1 MLKPALALLFSV
13 AIVAARAQDSLQ
25 RCASVE
31 VLNRKLAA
39 SATKK
44 AMFELKR
51 ATFNKSLK
59 TGNRLVQAQ
68 AARLAG
74 EVYTIPVV
82 FHVVLSDPGSVSDA
96 DIQAQLDTLNHD
108 YAGSNADS
116 SKIPAYFKGLFGK
129 SGIQFCLAR
138 RTPEG
143 LPFSGIDRVTTVRG
157 SFSFNNEGVKQTAF
171 GGVNGWDQDQ
181 YLNIWIC
188 SLSGGILGYS
198 SFPDDDDKSL
208 QGVVI
213 DYRAIPGG
221 QYSSYN
227 EGKTLTHETGHF
239 FNLYHIWGDDD
250 GACTGTDY
258 VDDTP
263 DQANSSSTCVSG
275 KKFDACTAS
284 GNGIMYQN
292 YMDYTTDQC
301 LVMFTNEQVLRMEAT
316 AATYYP
322 QLITSNACQPVL
334 LNENDATLIGITSP
348 QERICDNQ
356 FTPGIVVRNSGLDTL
371 KTLNVTVSLDGD
383 VVENFTWRGS
393 ASYNQNAN
401 VLLGSV
407 TAPEGNHSLQIKISQ
422 PNGKAD
428 EHDADDTATLS
439 FQYFLPV
446 TKMDEGFEGD
456 FPSPGWDIVNPDGG
470 ATWKKTDGVGAS
482 GNGSVIFETFGKS
495 VPGRDDLRLREI
507 AIPEVDSAFLSF
519 YVAASESVAPAF
531 RSDSP
536 DTLEVLVSTDC
547 GASFTSLYKKS
558 GSALNTGNDATNTY
572 FIPTAGEWRKDSV
585 NLAPY
590 INNGKILI
598 AFRGEASPYN
608 NIYLDN
614 IRLRT
619 VIINP
624 NLKESGFLVTPN
636 PVKNMLTV
644 QFYPPPVNLR
654 SIAIYS
660 VAGQKLREVD
670 ASGNGTFYQVDVAS
684 LPAGTYI
691 LTARFANKMI
701 RRKIIKIN

>member
-1 MLKPALALLFSV
+1 
-13 AIVAARAQDSLQ
+13 
-25 RCASVE
+25 
-31 VLNRKLAA
+31 LAA

-44 AMFELKR
+44 ATFELKR

-74 EVYTIPVV
+74 EVYTVPVV

-116 SKIPAYFKGLFGK
+116 SKVPAYFKSLFGR

-138 RTPEG
+138 RTPDG
-143 LPFSGIDRVTTVRG
+143 LPFSGIDRVTTVRS
-157 SFSFNNEGVKQTAF
+157 SFSVNNEGVKHTAF
-171 GGVNGWDQDQ
+171 GGVDGWDQDR

-208 QGVVI
+208 HGVVV
-213 DYRAIPGG
+213 DYRTIPGG

-227 EGKTLTHETGHF
+227 QGKTLTHEIGHF

-263 DQANSSSTCVSG
+263 DQANSSSACAGG
-275 KKFDACTAS
+275 KRFDACTAS

-292 YMDYTTDQC
+292 YMDYTADDC

-334 LNENDATLIGITSP
+334 LNENDATLIRVSSP
-348 QERICDNQ
+348 EKRICDNQ
-356 FTPGIVVRNSGLDTL
+356 FIPGIVVRNSGLDTL
-371 KTLNVTVSLDGD
+371 KILNVTATLDGE
-383 VVENFTWRGS
+383 VIENLAWHGS
-393 ASYNQNAN
+393 VSYNQTIN
-401 VLLGSV
+401 VSLSSV
-407 TAPEGNHSLQIKISQ
+407 TASEGNHSLQIKISQ
-422 PNGKAD
+422 PNGKTD
-428 EHDADDTATLS
+428 EHDADDTATLA
-439 FQYFLPV
+439 FQYFSPV
-446 TKMDEGFEGD
+446 AKMDEGFEGE
-456 FPSPGWDIVNPDGG
+456 FPSAGWDVANPDGG
-470 ATWKKTDGVGAS
+470 TTWKKINGAAAS
-482 GNGSVIFETFGKS
+482 GNGSVMLETFDKS

-507 AIPEVDSAFLSF
+507 EIPEVDSAFLSF
-519 YVAASESVAPAF
+519 YVAASENMVSAF

-547 GASFTSLYKKS
+547 GATFTSLYKKS
-558 GSALNTGNDATNTY
+558 GSALNTSTDATGTY
-572 FIPTAGEWRKDSV
+572 FTPAADEWRKDSV
-585 NLAPY
+585 NLASY

-636 PVKNMLTV
+636 PVKSMLTV
-644 QFYPPPVNLR
+644 QFYPPPTDLR
-654 SIAIYS
+654 SIALYS
-660 VAGQKLREVD
+660 VTGQKTREINT
-670 ASGNGTFYQVDVAS
+670 SGNGTFYQIDVAS

-691 LTARFANKMI
+691 LTARFANKMMQK
-701 RRKIIKIN
+701 KIIKIN